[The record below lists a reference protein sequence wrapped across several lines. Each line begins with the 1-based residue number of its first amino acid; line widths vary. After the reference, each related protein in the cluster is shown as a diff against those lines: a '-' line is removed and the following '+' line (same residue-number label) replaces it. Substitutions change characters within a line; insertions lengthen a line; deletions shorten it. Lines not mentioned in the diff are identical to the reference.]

1 MHRGQLYCACKFSQ
15 NTTEV
20 LNTAAHMTNKTFIV
34 SILETH
40 NKKGVQFVSS
50 VRAQSWDYTVTK
62 LQPRGTLGIDSK
74 MKSPWHQREETWVKL
89 LQVTHAI
96 GLMAKAHKCHKTLL
110 CTVWGMS
117 VQIPGVSKEK
127 LVNCLKS
134 AAMEFN
140 SLSTSNTRAHVLY

>member
-1 MHRGQLYCACKFSQ
+1 
-15 NTTEV
+15 
-20 LNTAAHMTNKTFIV
+20 MTNKTFIV

-50 VRAQSWDYTVTK
+50 LRAQSWDYMVTK

-89 LQVTHAI
+89 LQVTLEI
-96 GLMAKAHKCHKTLL
+96 GLMAKAHKCRKTLL

-117 VQIPGVSKEK
+117 VLIPGVSKEK

-140 SLSTSNTRAHVLY
+140 SLSTSNTKAHVLY